1 MKQFGIVMDLDKKN
15 VFEGW
20 FTKVDDVND
29 DLMISVIWGYS
40 TFEGDEHSF
49 IQFTNSLNHK
59 TKYIRYD
66 MNEIKYE
73 ENPFKVTI
81 GKNYLTKNKMH
92 LDINFED
99 LKVFGDFKFS
109 EFQEIKKSL
118 LKPNI
123 MGFLSFFPNECN
135 HSITSMHHFINGFV
149 NINDNEF
156 NIQNANGYIEKDW
169 GTSFPQKYVWAQA
182 NDKSKNSVV
191 FSYATVP
198 MLGKY
203 AKGFF
208 LVFHIDNK
216 EYRFST
222 IEGSKLV
229 SFENDDKSFKAVIKK
244 KNLELE
250 IYSRQYNPVDL
261 RSPNQGQMRNL
272 IKESLDGE
280 MKVILKDKNKVIKE
294 FSSNRASID
303 IHFN

>member
-1 MKQFGIVMDLDKKN
+1 
-15 VFEGW
+15 
-20 FTKVDDVND
+20 
-29 DLMISVIWGYS
+29 
-40 TFEGDEHSF
+40 
-49 IQFTNSLNHK
+49 
-59 TKYIRYD
+59 
-66 MNEIKYE
+66 
-73 ENPFKVTI
+73 
-81 GKNYLTKNKMH
+81 MH

-169 GTSFPQKYVWAQA
+169 CTSFPQKYVWAQA